1 MSSVLGMDNDE
12 ALTAIRKA
20 EFAVAS
26 AYEAVLEAE
35 KAGANVSDLLEKLN
49 VGAENLTKACML
61 YRIGDLE
68 GAAHFADLCRSSVVD
83 VTNEAETLR
92 DLAVV
97 ERKKQVLVISLAST
111 FGVGVTVF
119 GGFLGWRRFKE
130 WYLRRVLKM
139 KPEVVSNES

>member
-1 MSSVLGMDNDE
+1 MSSVFGMDSNE
-12 ALTAIRKA
+12 ALTAIRRA

-35 KAGANVSDLLEKLN
+35 KAGANVSVLLEEVN

-68 GAAHFADLCRSSVVD
+68 EAVYFADLCCSSVVN

-97 ERKKQVLVISLAST
+97 ERKKQVLVTSLAST

-119 GGFLGWRRFKE
+119 GGFFGWRWFKE

-139 KPEVVSNES
+139 KPEVVHNES